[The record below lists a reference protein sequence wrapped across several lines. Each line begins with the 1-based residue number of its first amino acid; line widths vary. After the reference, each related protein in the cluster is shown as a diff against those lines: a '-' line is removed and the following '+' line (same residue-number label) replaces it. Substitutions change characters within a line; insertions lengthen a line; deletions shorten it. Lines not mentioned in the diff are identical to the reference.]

1 MLGCR
6 TGRDKFTKGGVGISL
21 HSTGAARV
29 AEPGTRRAIR
39 IIEPGSFSSFF
50 PGYLSP
56 RGSSAPGDFLWCR
69 QLAGRDQRNA
79 QDPQSITTRLRVC
92 ASVVISLTR
101 SSAPNTTW
109 NSAKLLSQKRQ
120 IFESSCGFSLLT
132 G

>member
-21 HSTGAARV
+21 HSTAVARV
-29 AEPGTRRAIR
+29 TEPGTRRAIR

-69 QLAGRDQRNA
+69 QGGGHGATIPQG
-79 QDPQSITTRLRVC
+79 PQSITTRLRVC

-101 SSAPNTTW
+101 SSPPNTTW

-120 IFESSCGFSLLT
+120 IFASSCGFSLLT